1 MRKKPK
7 NYHKAN
13 GNYRRSA
20 QEPWV
25 LVTNLTD
32 TYEPTKVLNQ
42 YKKRM
47 QIEEPFRDVKSHQFG
62 LSARY
67 IKTVSVYR
75 LSIAMLLAAIVQV
88 MLWVIGVIGHH
99 QGMQAYFQVNT
110 VKKKKAFSYFYLG
123 QLIVQNN
130 KLDEVMSKCS
140 DIFKDIGEELARD
153 W

>member
-47 QIEEPFRDVKSHQFG
+47 QIEESFRDVKSHQFG

-67 IKTVSVYR
+67 IKTISVYR
-75 LSIAMLLAAIVQV
+75 WSIAMLLAAIVQV

-110 VKKKKAFSYFYLG
+110 VKKRRHF
-123 QLIVQNN
+123 LIFIWGNSWSSITSLV
-130 KLDEVMSKCS
+130 K
-140 DIFKDIGEELARD
+140 
-153 W
+153 